1 MESMKAIS
9 QEIDGLQMMGLTPEE
24 EQYLAA
30 LNICYDILARTTLIR
45 SQVVEIND
53 QIFTESDKPELH
65 QVYGISSSPLADY
78 IISTIPVADN
88 QQEEDEKW
96 QDFYE
101 SLE

>member
-1 MESMKAIS
+1 MKAIA
-9 QEIDGLQMMGLTPEE
+9 QEIDSLQMMDLSPEK

-30 LNICYDILARTTLIR
+30 LNLCYDILARTQVIR

-53 QIFTESDKPELH
+53 PLFTESDKPELH

-88 QQEEDEKW
+88 QQEDEKW
-96 QDFYE
+96 KDFYE
-101 SLE
+101 TLE